1 MDTPLSFATL
11 VAEQRRY
18 FRTGATLDPAFRTR
32 KLRELHAALRARQAD
47 LHAALR
53 RDLGKGE
60 GEAYLTETGQVLD
73 EVRHMARQT
82 GRWARPRRVGA
93 VPALWPAA
101 SRIHPEPLGV
111 ALIFSPWNYPV
122 QLALLPLAAAVAAG
136 NCAVLKPSSSAPAT
150 AEALRALIEA
160 VFEPAHVMLL
170 KGGPR
175 GEDGTAEDT
184 ATALLRER
192 FDFIFYTGSTRV
204 GRIITAA
211 AAPHLTPVC
220 LELGGKSPAIVTADA
235 SLDLA
240 AKRIAW
246 GKSLNAGQTCIAPDH
261 VWVDQRVK
269 APLMDRLREHFIRMA
284 GADPL
289 ANDNY
294 GRIVST
300 QAFDR
305 LARLAE
311 QSRAPLR
318 ADRQR
323 LKIAPCVFEARPD
336 DAVMAEEIFGPLL
349 PVLAW
354 ERLEDALD
362 FVRSRPKPLALY
374 LFTNDKVLR
383 DRVLR
388 TVSFGGG
395 CVNDVVLHAG
405 SRKLPFGGVGDSGM
419 GRYHGRAGFDLFSH
433 LKSVVHQRTW
443 PDLALR
449 YPPYS
454 PGRLALLRKILR

>member
-1 MDTPLSFATL
+1 MDTPLSFAAL

-18 FRTGATLDPAFRTR
+18 FGTGATLDPAFRAR
-32 KLRELHAALRARQAD
+32 RLRD
-47 LHAALR
+47 LHAALQAR
-53 RDLGKGE
+53 ETDIHAALRHDLGKSE
-60 GEAYLTETGQVLD
+60 AEAYLTETGQVLD
-73 EVRHMARQT
+73 EVRHMARKT
-82 GRWARPRRVGA
+82 GRWARPRRVGG

-150 AEALRALIEA
+150 AEALRTLIEA
-160 VFEPAHVMLL
+160 VFEPAHVTLI
-170 KGGPR
+170 KGGPH
-175 GEDGTAEDT
+175 GADGNTEDT

-204 GRIITAA
+204 GRIVTAA

-235 SLDLA
+235 ALDLA

-246 GKSLNAGQTCIAPDH
+246 GKSLNAGQTCVAPDH

-269 APLMDRLREHFIRMA
+269 APFMDRLRRQLTRMA
-284 GADPL
+284 GSDPL
-289 ANDNY
+289 TNDTY
-294 GRIVST
+294 GRIVSVR
-300 QAFDR
+300 AFDR
-305 LARLAE
+305 LAGLAE

-349 PVLAW
+349 PVLSYDHLD
-354 ERLEDALD
+354 EALD
-362 FVRSRPKPLALY
+362 FVRGRPKPLALY
-374 LFTNDKVLR
+374 LFTNDTSIQE
-383 DRVLR
+383 RVLR
-388 TVSFGGG
+388 TVPFGGG

-419 GRYHGRAGFDLFSH
+419 GRYHGRAGFDLFSN

-443 PDLALR
+443 LDIPLR
-449 YPPYS
+449 YPPWS
-454 PGRLALLRKILR
+454 PGRLTLLRKILR